1 MKNNKKNIYLIIA
14 GIINSIT
21 ALLHT
26 IGGQLDLVNPLSN
39 SNLSNQQ
46 KAEWIGGWHIIT
58 IVLYATSY
66 LLLKTGFNSSKQRNS
81 EIVKYIGI
89 IYLLF
94 SIPFIITS
102 VTYNLLAPQWI
113 LLFPIALYH
122 LFTVSYDC
130 RMNFYHCFV

>member
-1 MKNNKKNIYLIIA
+1 MNNKKNTYLIVA
-14 GIINSIT
+14 GILNSFT
-21 ALLHT
+21 AILHT

-66 LLLKTGFNSSKQRNS
+66 LLLKTGFNSGKQLNS

-94 SIPFIITS
+94 SIPFIVTS
-102 VTYNLLAPQWI
+102 ITYNLLAPQWI
-113 LLFPIALYH
+113 LLFPIAIFSILGYRQNTNINSTH
-122 LFTVSYDC
+122 
-130 RMNFYHCFV
+130 H

>member
-21 ALLHT
+21 AILHT

-58 IVLYATSY
+58 IVLFATSY
-66 LLLKTGFNSSKQRNS
+66 LLLKTGFNSVKQLNTD
-81 EIVKYIGI
+81 IVKYIGI
-89 IYLLF
+89 LYLLF

-113 LLFPIALYH
+113 LLFPIALFSILGYRQNNKINSTH
-122 LFTVSYDC
+122 
-130 RMNFYHCFV
+130 H